1 MTRTARLLPHFSS
14 QSVPA
19 VAARI
24 WICRLP
30 SSPRAWRHK
39 GNDVPRRERV
49 KSFGVPAWS
58 VPSSVLV
65 AVLQRDLSEAFT
77 CIRGP
82 LSEGVLSR

>member
-19 VAARI
+19 V
-24 WICRLP
+24 P